1 LPLSKY
7 RHDLKSIETNIHG
20 YRKSIRKEEEKNEM
34 LVTILNRSCN
44 DANTTKKLIAQ
55 CLSKQEALKLETGTY
70 THVLEETQQAI
81 SRIKMVR
88 GVTGKKNAFELHI
101 KI

>member
-1 LPLSKY
+1 
-7 RHDLKSIETNIHG
+7 
-20 YRKSIRKEEEKNEM
+20 M

-44 DANTTKKLIAQ
+44 EANTTKKLIAQ
-55 CLSKQEALKLETGTY
+55 CLSKQEALKLESGTY